1 MKLTVRD
8 IFEKK
13 SELIENDIEIMAWV
27 KNLRDSKNIV
37 FIELSDG
44 TCFKPIQIVVD
55 KELENFEEVRKFNL
69 YTVLEFLEN

>member
-27 KNLRDSKNIV
+27 KI
-37 FIELSDG
+37 
-44 TCFKPIQIVVD
+44 
-55 KELENFEEVRKFNL
+55 LETLKTL
-69 YTVLEFLEN
+69 YL

>member
-1 MKLTVRD
+1 
-8 IFEKK
+8 
-13 SELIENDIEIMAWV
+13 MAWV

-69 YTVLEFLEN
+69 YTGIRVFEN

>member
-1 MKLTVRD
+1 
-8 IFEKK
+8 
-13 SELIENDIEIMAWV
+13 MAWV

-69 YTVLEFLEN
+69 YTGIRVFGKLVETKEQNSQSKFKQKK

>member
-27 KNLRDSKNIV
+27 KKS
-37 FIELSDG
+37 
-44 TCFKPIQIVVD
+44 
-55 KELENFEEVRKFNL
+55 
-69 YTVLEFLEN
+69 